1 MAKDDAD
8 GDASEGASHPRRRH
22 RHRHHLSAPSNQPPV
37 AGQPVEARSLSG
49 ITAIA
54 SNPPSYPR
62 NPTQQ
67 KLDPLVLYIVRVP
80 GSKGM
85 RVRSLCSIY
94 MLTTYE
100 KKKMSFSL
108 LSNHLPSRASP
119 PKRSI
124 HRCTTCMRRA
134 RTTTHYYRN
143 RSWNRMMEGRD
154 CESRILGVMGKG
166 TGLLRR
172 QLCLGD

>member
-1 MAKDDAD
+1 MRLSRGLSFKMAKDDAD

-100 KKKMSFSL
+100 KKRC
-108 LSNHLPSRASP
+108 LSHSSQTTYQVERLRRSDQFIVVLPACGEPGRL
-119 PKRSI
+119 RI
-124 HRCTTCMRRA
+124 TTEIA
-134 RTTTHYYRN
+134 
-143 RSWNRMMEGRD
+143 
-154 CESRILGVMGKG
+154 VG
-166 TGLLRR
+166 TG
-172 QLCLGD
+172 